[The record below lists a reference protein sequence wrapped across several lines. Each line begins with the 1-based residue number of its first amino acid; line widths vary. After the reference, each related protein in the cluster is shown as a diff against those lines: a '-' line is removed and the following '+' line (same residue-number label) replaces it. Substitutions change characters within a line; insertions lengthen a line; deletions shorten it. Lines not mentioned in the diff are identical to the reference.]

1 MFETSFIFHYNHLV
15 ALYTKKIKY
24 DIISWVINM
33 TNDTIVAIS
42 TALGQ
47 GAISIVRLSGDDAFK
62 IVNKSFK
69 GPNLIDVESH
79 TIHYGH
85 IVDKNKKHIDEVLIS
100 VFKAPKSFTTENIVE
115 INCHGGVFVANKILE
130 LMLINGARSANPG
143 EFTER
148 AFLNGRIDLTQAEA
162 VMEIIEAK
170 SDMSLTLANK
180 GLDGII
186 YNLISDLRSDL
197 LNIIA
202 NIEVNIDYPEYDDV
216 EELSNEVLKPNI
228 IRLITKIESILEKA
242 NFGRVIKDG
251 IKTAIIGRPN
261 VGKSSVLNALL
272 REDKAIVT
280 EIQGTTRDT
289 VEGNVNIGGIILNL
303 IDTAGIRESSDIVE
317 KIGINKA
324 KEKINEAEL
333 ILFVLD
339 NNQELTDEDKKLLE
353 LTSSKRR
360 IVIINKTDLANELKH
375 TFSNSVAISALN
387 KTGIEDLENLIR
399 SMFLSGDINLTDQT
413 YVSNTRHIA
422 KLTETLTALKESVDS
437 IDISMPVDMVE
448 IDLKNAWLLLG
459 EIIGDTSS
467 NSLLDELFSKF
478 CLGK

>member
-1 MFETSFIFHYNHLV
+1 ML
-15 ALYTKKIKY
+15 
-24 DIISWVINM
+24 
-33 TNDTIVAIS
+33 NDTIVAIS

-47 GAISIVRLSGDDAFK
+47 GAISIVRLSGDDSIK
-62 IVNKSFK
+62 IVNKTFK
-69 GPNLIDVESH
+69 GKNLKNAKSH

-85 IVDKNKKHIDEVLIS
+85 IVDNDQTIDEVMVSI
-100 VFKAPKSFTTENIVE
+100 FRGPKSFTTEDIVE

-130 LMLINGARSANPG
+130 LMLIMGARSANPG

-170 SDMSLTLANK
+170 SDLSLTLANK
-180 GLDGII
+180 GLDGVI
-186 YNLISDLRSDL
+186 YNLITDLRSDL

-216 EELSNEVLKPNI
+216 EELSNNVLKPSINN
-228 IRLITKIESILEKA
+228 LVVKIANILEKA
-242 NFGRVIKDG
+242 HFGKIIKDG

-261 VGKSSVLNALL
+261 VGKSSLLNALL

-280 EIQGTTRDT
+280 EIKGTTRDI
-289 VEGNVNIGGIILNL
+289 VEGNINIGGIILNL
-303 IDTAGIRESSDIVE
+303 IDTAGIRESTDIIE

-324 KEKINEAEL
+324 KAMIEEAEL

-339 NNQELTDEDKKLLE
+339 NNQA
-353 LTSSKRR
+353 LTSEDEALLDLTENTKR
-360 IVIINKTDLANELKH
+360 IIIINKTDL
-375 TFSNSVAISALN
+375 SNKLNYNYPHSVAVSALH
-387 KTGIEDLENLIR
+387 KTGIDDLEEEIR
-399 SMFLSGDINLTDQT
+399 NMFLSGEINLTDQT
-413 YVSNTRHIA
+413 YISNARHIA
-422 KLTETLTALKESVDS
+422 KLTETLNALNESLSS
-437 IDISMPVDMVE
+437 IDINMPVDMVE
-448 IDLKNAWLLLG
+448 IDLKSAWLLLG

-467 NSLLDELFSKF
+467 TSLLDELFSKF